1 MIVDRLRSLTQFLPL
16 AGWILIGSFPGPVQ
30 AQKRPELLLPP
41 VTPESQVRQTHSLCQ
56 PGGAGAEFTKTELYF
71 GLSKADGATI
81 SDAEFERFVDQ
92 TVTPRF
98 PAGLTWLTAIG
109 QFRSAQGTLVREA
122 SRLLILL
129 YPLGDRDSHLKIE
142 AIRSDYRRTFQQE
155 SVLRVDSQTC
165 AAF

>member
-1 MIVDRLRSLTQFLPL
+1 MVADRLRRLTRSLTL
-16 AGWILIGSFPGPVQ
+16 AGFILIGSFPGPAQ

-41 VTPESQVRQTHSLCQ
+41 VPPESPVRQTHALCQ
-56 PGGAGAEFTKTELYF
+56 PGRAGAEFTKTELYF
-71 GLSKADGATI
+71 GLSKADGTTI

-109 QFRSAQGTLVREA
+109 QFRSANGTLVRES

-129 YPLGDRDSHLKIE
+129 YPLGDRDSHLKVE
-142 AIRSDYRRTFQQE
+142 AIRVAYQRTFQQE
-155 SVLRVDSQTC
+155 SVLRVDSQACT
-165 AAF
+165 AF